1 MSMYYDYPGMDA
13 AESLL
18 GGVAGFALVF
28 FLVFYLLMFAFCILS
43 YVLTSLGMYTIAKRR
58 GIYNAWLS
66 WIPVGSV
73 WIMGSISDQY
83 QYVVKGKVCNR
94 RKVLLGL
101 SIATLLMIVPVIFGA
116 ILAATGT
123 VGAGVG
129 MAIILLAYLAMVV
142 LSIILMVFEYITLYD
157 LFASCNPSNAVLYLV
172 LTILVGV
179 VLPFFVFSCR
189 NKDLGMIPQRP
200 AQPVQQI
207 PVQNPEP
214 DQL

>member
-13 AESLL
+13 AESLA

-28 FLVFYLLMFAFCILS
+28 LLVFYLLMFAFSILS

-101 SIATLLMIVPVIFGA
+101 SIATVLMIVPVIFGA

-123 VGAGVG
+123 VGAGAG

-142 LSIILMVFEYITLYD
+142 LTIILMVFEYIALYD

-172 LTILVGV
+172 LTIFVGV

-189 NKDLGMIPQRP
+189 NKDLGMTPQVP
-200 AQPVQQI
+200 VQPVQQI
-207 PVQNPEP
+207 PVQNPES
-214 DQL
+214 DQ